1 MIVWL
6 KDIPLLLTCCM
17 TRYSSSYDF
26 LLPSLCFIFF
36 KSWDV
41 SSQNDDGRLIIVPF
55 YCILIILFIHL
66 YLTGGFI
73 PDGKFSHGYW
83 STKQV
88 LGRTC
93 TYRREGV
100 CVCILSFPF
109 WSKTGISNYQVY
121 VFFLLVNDEEKV
133 VLFFPHFFFFGF
145 SFVKDYLHVK

>member
-6 KDIPLLLTCCM
+6 KDLPLLFTCCM

-66 YLTGGFI
+66 YMTGGFI

-100 CVCILSFPF
+100 CVMYRAFCLFLFGQKLVLAISKFMYFFYWWMMRKKLYSFFLIFF
-109 WSKTGISNYQVY
+109 W
-121 VFFLLVNDEEKV
+121 VFFL
-133 VLFFPHFFFFGF
+133 
-145 SFVKDYLHVK
+145 

>member
-6 KDIPLLLTCCM
+6 KDLPLLFTCCM

-100 CVCILSFPF
+100 CVLCTYRIYRHMNTFDWFENIALFYS
-109 WSKTGISNYQVY
+109 G
-121 VFFLLVNDEEKV
+121 FLEA
-133 VLFFPHFFFFGF
+133 
-145 SFVKDYLHVK
+145 VKSLKKQ